1 MHDRESETLARGTEL
16 AVYQCGHGLLHLRVN
31 RVTLTLNPEEFSRL
45 ATLVG
50 DAPSPP
56 WYSGGREHLPDALTA
71 ADEPMLP
78 CSAANLHFALSVAG

>member
-1 MHDRESETLARGTEL
+1 MHDRESETLARGTDL

-50 DAPSPP
+50 EAQVRL
-56 WYSGGREHLPDALTA
+56 GTREAVSTCQTH
-71 ADEPMLP
+71 
-78 CSAANLHFALSVAG
+78 